1 MVIKPSVLIGASSAK
16 VKEFTG
22 PIWMRISA
30 WKVFWLAG
38 DPVSR
43 SRPYVVGLKPEGLAN
58 YAMEPTGAG
67 PGAGAPRL
75 IASVSQLNLS
85 TSWV

>member
-1 MVIKPSVLIGASSAK
+1 MVIKQSVLIGASSAK

-58 YAMEPTGAG
+58 YAMEPTAQGLALVRRG
-67 PGAGAPRL
+67 SSRAL
-75 IASVSQLNLS
+75 AS
-85 TSWV
+85 